1 LRRFHPT
8 DFNPEFR
15 KQVKALRVGDLSPV
29 FRSPVGFHLV
39 LLIEKYDGKFDSY
52 KLQVMQN
59 LVAQK
64 TVETGAALRK
74 LLKSL
79 AAKYPEKYL
88 DPSYRDS
95 SQAGIY
101 N

>member
-1 LRRFHPT
+1 
-8 DFNPEFR
+8 
-15 KQVKALRVGDLSPV
+15 
-29 FRSPVGFHLV
+29 
-39 LLIEKYDGKFDSY
+39 LLFEKYDGKFDSY

-79 AAKYPEKYL
+79 AAKYPVKYL